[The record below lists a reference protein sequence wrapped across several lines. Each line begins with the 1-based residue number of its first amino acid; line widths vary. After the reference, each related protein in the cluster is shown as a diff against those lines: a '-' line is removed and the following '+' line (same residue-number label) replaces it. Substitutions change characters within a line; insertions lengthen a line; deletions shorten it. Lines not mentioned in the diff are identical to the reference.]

1 VTDQPPVGTPTRP
14 DDGLR
19 RVLTWVFIALVG
31 AVVFGLIA
39 GILAC
44 VRTSVQVLAVDDNSP
59 DGTWQVV
66 EEIAAREP
74 RVRLL
79 RHCSREHRD

>member
-1 VTDQPPVGTPTRP
+1 MTDQPPVGTPTRP

-39 GILAC
+39 
-44 VRTSVQVLAVDDNSP
+44 VE
-59 DGTWQVV
+59 VV
-66 EEIAAREP
+66 M
-74 RVRLL
+74 RLF
-79 RHCSREHRD
+79 R